1 MCLWKL
7 ELTVLIQPGAGWRAG
22 FHRSVKSPEAPKSLA
37 WDTKEPFWRNPMSAL
52 ELGNFST
59 LFNPC
64 VIAGYFSVVLGV
76 HGPGK
81 LGGYKMGKAN
91 ACMNQTLLCC
101 MFCDIHSHIPISHI

>member
-76 HGPGK
+76 HGPG
-81 LGGYKMGKAN
+81 
-91 ACMNQTLLCC
+91 
-101 MFCDIHSHIPISHI
+101 